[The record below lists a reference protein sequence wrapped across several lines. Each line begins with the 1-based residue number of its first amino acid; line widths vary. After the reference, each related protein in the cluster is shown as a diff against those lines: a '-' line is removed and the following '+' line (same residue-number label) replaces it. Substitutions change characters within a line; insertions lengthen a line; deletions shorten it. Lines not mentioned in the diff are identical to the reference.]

1 MGKESREH
9 DLSAEER
16 AFVERR
22 RQELRQ
28 DGLVTETYR
37 RVGVREALMR
47 LASAGL
53 DRDTAAAG

>member
-16 AFVERR
+16 AFVER

-47 LASAGL
+47 LASAGP
-53 DRDTAAAG
+53 DRDTAAAV

>member
-1 MGKESREH
+1 
-9 DLSAEER
+9 LTAEER

-28 DGLVTETYR
+28 DGLATETYR
-37 RVGVREALMR
+37 RAGVREALMR

-53 DRDTAAAG
+53 DRDTAVAV

>member
-1 MGKESREH
+1 MT
-9 DLSAEER
+9 AEER

-47 LASAGL
+47 LAWAGL
-53 DRDTAAAG
+53 DRDTAAAV